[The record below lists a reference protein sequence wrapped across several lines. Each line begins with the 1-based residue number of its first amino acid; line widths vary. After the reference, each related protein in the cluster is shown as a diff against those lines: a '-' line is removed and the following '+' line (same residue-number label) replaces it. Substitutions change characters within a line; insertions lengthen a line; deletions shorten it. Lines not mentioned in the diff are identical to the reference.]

1 MCSGNYSQWS
11 IILVKSFIM
20 GLGSCRMAGIRVN
33 ASFYRF
39 EFRVFRVTKE
49 FFDSF
54 VGQFIPVGDIY

>member
-1 MCSGNYSQWS
+1 
-11 IILVKSFIM
+11 
-20 GLGSCRMAGIRVN
+20 MAGIRVN

-54 VGQFIPVGDIY
+54 VSPFKKMRFKGRYNGC